1 MDGSQEL
8 YDSIKANDA
17 GKAAEVLSRDPALAN
32 AKLQGDLSA
41 ILLAAYYG
49 RQEIVDLLLASGAQL
64 NIFEASAVGR
74 TDRVVEILD
83 RQPSLANEYAPDG
96 FTPLG
101 LASFFGH
108 VEIVKLLLLRGGQVN
123 TASNNSQRV
132 MPLHSAVASRHLAI
146 AQALL
151 EHKADVNA
159 RQQDGFTPLHEAAQN
174 GQLEMVELLLRHG
187 AAVDVPKDDGQT
199 ALALAEQ
206 YGHQEV
212 VDLLRRHG
220 AIATKAQ

>member
-1 MDGSQEL
+1 MKDRSQEL
-8 YDSIKANDA
+8 YGSIKANDA
-17 GKAAEVLSRDPALAN
+17 AKAADLLSRDPALAN
-32 AKLQGDLSA
+32 AKLEEGLSA
-41 ILLAAYYG
+41 VLLAAYYG
-49 RQEIVDLLLASGAQL
+49 RREIVDLLLASGARL
-64 NIFEASAVGR
+64 NIFEAAAVGK
-74 TDRVVEILD
+74 TDRVLEILD
-83 RQPSLANEYAPDG
+83 NQPNLVDEYAPDG

-108 VEIVKLLLLRGGQVN
+108 AEIVDLLLTRGANVN

-151 EHKADVNA
+151 DHNADVNA
-159 RQQDGFTPLHEAAQN
+159 KQQDGFTPLHQAAHN

-187 AAVDVPKDDGQT
+187 ASLDAAKDDGQT

-206 YGHQEV
+206 YGHREV
-212 VDLLRRHG
+212 AEFLRRQG
-220 AIATKAQ
+220 AGN

>member
-1 MDGSQEL
+1 MHGSQEL

-41 ILLAAYYG
+41 VLLAAYYG
-49 RQEIVDLLLASGAQL
+49 RQEIVDLLLESGAQL

-108 VEIVKLLLLRGGQVN
+108 VEIVKLLLLRGAQVN

-132 MPLHSAVASRHLAI
+132 MPLHSAVASRQLAI